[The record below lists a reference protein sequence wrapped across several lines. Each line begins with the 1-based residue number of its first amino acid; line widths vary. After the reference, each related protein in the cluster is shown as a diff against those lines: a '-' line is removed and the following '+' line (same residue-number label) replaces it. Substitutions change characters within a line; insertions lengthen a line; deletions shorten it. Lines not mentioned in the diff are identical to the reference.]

1 MDKSE
6 FMKLTGKSVTQT
18 RKLCHKGKFFIEGF
32 GWFEAIKGKGKTSKL
47 DIRSVKEE
55 KAAQLESK
63 AESMAELK
71 ARKLEAEIANLQQRL
86 QQRQEKIEKEYES
99 AIITR
104 LIEVLK
110 PLEKAFKECSLN
122 QEQTNLLNN
131 ALNESMTRLKALLNG

>member
-18 RKLCHKGKFFIEGF
+18 RKLCD
-32 GWFEAIKGKGKTSKL
+32 KGKTSKL